1 MHKVFLLP
9 KESIIYYA
17 ILYIKI
23 MIRCFSFVWYFLF
36 VVSVVENL
44 SFVRG
49 IFFFFGIQNRNHFF
63 FFCAK

>member
-49 IFFFFGIQNRNHFF
+49 IFFFFLVFRIEIIF